1 MPFIF
6 CTMPGKI
13 RVSIR
18 NISLR
23 LWWWLLNCY
32 STVKQSK
39 KKTFWAKERFRS
51 MRLER
56 ACLCVCVLFY
66 VYFFNSIPFHLMI
79 LFIFISKWNVRV
91 TISFRANE
99 LSPCKENAADMSH
112 KSSISDR
119 GKRQPTSSTS
129 GNSSASSALDRLR
142 YNLSPVTS
150 YYKPLMKSFTRRD
163 ESPSSKVSRNIDFTV
178 DFLRIDTSRLNM
190 FAFNPIKFALFFFS
204 IILFIPFLKITRF
217 YFHLSLFFFLK
228 KIE

>member
-1 MPFIF
+1 
-6 CTMPGKI
+6 
-13 RVSIR
+13 
-18 NISLR
+18 
-23 LWWWLLNCY
+23 
-32 STVKQSK
+32 
-39 KKTFWAKERFRS
+39 
-51 MRLER
+51 MRLKR

-66 VYFFNSIPFHLMI
+66 SFSIPFHLMI

-204 IILFIPFLKITRF
+204 IILFIPFHTITRF
-217 YFHLSLFFFLK
+217 YFHLSLFFFLRIIKFWHDVRWSRRDCDIVAPLYRK
-228 KIE
+228 KMRLIKIKHR